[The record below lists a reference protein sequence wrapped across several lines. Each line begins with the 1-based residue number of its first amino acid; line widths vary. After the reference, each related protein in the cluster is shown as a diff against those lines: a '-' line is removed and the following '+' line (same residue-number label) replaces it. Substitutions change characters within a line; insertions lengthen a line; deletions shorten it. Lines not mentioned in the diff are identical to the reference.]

1 MRQILLFIFISLAC
15 SVSAEQFK
23 ITGQV
28 VDATDNDQQLI
39 GATVTVEG
47 THRVVNTDFDG
58 NFSIEVEKGE
68 ILKFSYVGFY
78 SKVVEVLNDSALFV
92 EMKAW
97 HEFCFCPIR
106 HLVLPDNH
114 LKSSLKEL
122 QILFP
127 DLMQCNDKSKM
138 LTYKSGSILF
148 SMCNGIVC
156 KQYYTLDKYKNE
168 VLERVY
174 HGFVNSFKGY
184 DSSKKN
190 KSGKEITFYYPEYSV
205 HIQYE
210 PNERVSVTYE
220 LNPEYYK

>member
-1 MRQILLFIFISLAC
+1 MRQLLLFIFISLAF
-15 SVSAEQFK
+15 SLSAEQFK
-23 ITGQV
+23 ITGKV
-28 VDATDNDQQLI
+28 VDARDSLQCI
-39 GATVTVEG
+39 GASVMVVG
-47 THRVVNTDFDG
+47 TNRGTATDGDG

-68 ILKFSYVGFY
+68 ILKFSYLGY
-78 SKVVEVLNDSALFV
+78 YDKLVEVLNDSALFV

-97 HEFCFCPIR
+97 HEFCFCPIK

-138 LTYKSGSILF
+138 LTYKSGTILF
-148 SMCNGIVC
+148 SVCNGIVC
-156 KQYYTLDKYKNE
+156 KQYYTLDKNE

-174 HGFVNSFKGY
+174 HSFVNSFKGY
-184 DSSKKN
+184 DSSKKS

-205 HIQYE
+205 HIQYKLHKHL
-210 PNERVSVTYE
+210 SVTYE

>member
-1 MRQILLFIFISLAC
+1 MRQILLYIFILFAC
-15 SVSAEQFK
+15 GLSAEQFM
-23 ITGQV
+23 ITGKV
-28 VDATDNDQQLI
+28 VDARDSLQCI
-39 GATVTVEG
+39 GASVMVVG
-47 THRVVNTDFDG
+47 TNRGTATDGDG

-78 SKVVEVLNDSALFV
+78 EKLVEVLNDSSLFV
-92 EMKAW
+92 EMKVW
-97 HEFCFCPIR
+97 DEFCFCPIK
-106 HLVLPDNH
+106 HIVLPDNH

-127 DLMQCNDKSKM
+127 DLIQCNDKSKM

-148 SMCNGIVC
+148 SECNGIVC

-174 HGFVNSFKGY
+174 HGFVNGFKGY
-184 DSSKKN
+184 DSSQKS
-190 KSGKEITFYYPEYSV
+190 KSGKEITFYYPDYSV
-205 HIQYE
+205 HIQFK
-210 PNERVSVTYE
+210 PHKHLSVTYE

>member
-1 MRQILLFIFISLAC
+1 MRQILLYLFILCAC

-23 ITGQV
+23 ITGKV

-39 GATVTVEG
+39 GASVTVVG
-47 THRVVNTDFDG
+47 THRGVSTDFDG
-58 NFSIEVEKGE
+58 NFSIEVEKDE
-68 ILKFSYVGFY
+68 ILKFSFVGFY
-78 SKVVEVLNDSALFV
+78 SKVVEVLNDSSLFV

-97 HEFCFCPIR
+97 DEFCFCPIK
-106 HLVLPDNH
+106 HIVLPDNH
-114 LKSSLKEL
+114 LKSSLKEI

-127 DLMQCNDKSKM
+127 DLTKCNDKSKM
-138 LTYKSGSILF
+138 LMYKSGSIMF
-148 SMCNGIVC
+148 SMCNGNVC
-156 KQYYTLDKYKNE
+156 KQYYTLEKYKNE
-168 VLERVY
+168 VLESVY
-174 HGFVNSFKGY
+174 HSFAKSFKGY